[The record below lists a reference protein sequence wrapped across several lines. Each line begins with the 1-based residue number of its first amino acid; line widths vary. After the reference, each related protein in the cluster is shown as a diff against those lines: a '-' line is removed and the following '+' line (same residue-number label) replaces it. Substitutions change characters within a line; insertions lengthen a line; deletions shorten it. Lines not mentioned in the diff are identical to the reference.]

1 MSELFNFTEQRLNAI
16 HPPKAGLETYRDQK
30 EKGLILRVSYGG
42 SKVFYFYKKIKDKPK
57 MIKIGPFPDLSITEA
72 RDIVLNLKNQV
83 AKGITPS
90 LREKIPNNNGL
101 NFKGLFD
108 KYIEDYAIHNL
119 SKKGLKDLSEQ
130 IMRNTKELFEIN
142 IKNIHK
148 TDILDIFHKIS
159 KRSLIV
165 ANRTISYLSAIF
177 NKGIEWELVDK
188 NPVFGIKKH
197 KEHSRDRYITLE
209 EKEQFLNALNAE
221 KDQQIKDFVYISL
234 YTGARKS
241 NVLSMRWEDISFDQ
255 GVWYIE
261 DTKNGDPQN
270 VVLIEDAV
278 KILERRKLNSKSK
291 WVFPSKDS
299 KSGHFQEPRK
309 GWVRICKRAGIE
321 DLRIHDLRRTCGS
334 WMALNG
340 ASQYIIGKML
350 GHKSPQSTAIYARL
364 SLDPVRE
371 HMEKA
376 INLKNGDLQRKIEE
390 LKRKQEEE
398 NNL

>member
-1 MSELFNFTEQRLNAI
+1 MKYLDDYAKHNLTPRGIGDLTARVKRNANLLF
-16 HPPKAGLETYRDQK
+16 
-30 EKGLILRVSYGG
+30 
-42 SKVFYFYKKIKDKPK
+42 KKT
-57 MIKIGPFPDLSITEA
+57 L
-72 RDIVLNLKNQV
+72 RDI
-83 AKGITPS
+83 
-90 LREKIPNNNGL
+90 
-101 NFKGLFD
+101 
-108 KYIEDYAIHNL
+108 
-119 SKKGLKDLSEQ
+119 
-130 IMRNTKELFEIN
+130 TKQ
-142 IKNIHK
+142 
-148 TDILDIFHKIS
+148 DILDIFHKTS
-159 KRSLIV
+159 NVGRV
-165 ANRTISYLSAIF
+165 EANRTISYLSAIF

-209 EKEQFLNALNAE
+209 EKEQFLNALDAE

-255 GVWYIE
+255 GVWYIK

-278 KILERRKLNSKSK
+278 KILERRKLKSKSE